1 MRLGRPDDRIRLA
14 LAPVSGFAP
23 VISTAWRFIFLHVP
37 KTGGNSMQLLLL
49 PHSDD
54 RLVGNDVSDG
64 VTRFGVR
71 GPKTP
76 EKHAT
81 LQDYADR
88 MGSLDGWRVALT
100 VRDPLSRAVSYYFSP
115 HRWNKREGSGRAAPV
130 WDRKTFRVLI
140 EQMTTLTEFVT
151 VDGKVRRPDHLI
163 RQERLA
169 EDFAA
174 FAGAVGLPLDA
185 SSLPNVNGSAATPAL
200 YQQALE
206 DPVAQKTARS
216 RFAADY
222 DLLEAW
228 GYSQRLVPEPA

>member
-1 MRLGRPDDRIRLA
+1 M
-14 LAPVSGFAP
+14 
-23 VISTAWRFIFLHVP
+23 ISTAWRFIFLHVP
-37 KTGGNSMQLLLL
+37 KTGGNSMQLLLS

-54 RLVGNDVSDG
+54 ELVGKRARDG
-64 VTRFGVR
+64 TTRFGVR

-88 MGSLDGWRVALT
+88 MGGVEEWRVALT
-100 VRDPLSRAVSYYFSP
+100 ARDPLSRAVSYYFSP
-115 HRWNKREGSGRAAPV
+115 HRWNKPGSARRGAPV

-140 EQMTTLTEFVT
+140 AQMTTLSEFVT
-151 VDGKVRRPDHLI
+151 VDGQVRRPDHLI

-185 SSLPNVNGSAATPAL
+185 SSLPKVNGSAATPDLHQEAL
-200 YQQALE
+200 Q
-206 DPVAQKTARS
+206 DPVAQEMVRS

-228 GYSQRLVPEPA
+228 TPGPRPVQAFA